1 MIAALCLNRE
11 GDLVATASEK
21 GTLIRLTNALNGL
34 VLYEFRRGSDAADI
48 SQLIFDKN
56 TTKIAV
62 ASSNKQTIHIF
73 IVVKEGEKQNA
84 KKSSFLGKMF
94 KSSTFLNSE
103 TSFCQFRLK
112 DISVDNK
119 SVCGFSNDGNQLLV
133 V

>member
-1 MIAALCLNRE
+1 MIAAMCLNRD

-48 SQLIFDKN
+48 SQLIFDQQ

-73 IVVKEGEKQNA
+73 IVVKEGDMQNA

-103 TSFCQFRLK
+103 TSFC
-112 DISVDNK
+112 
-119 SVCGFSNDGNQLLV
+119 
-133 V
+133 